1 MNEEEIKN
9 KAVLD
14 DEFYNTLDEAVF
26 ALQYYKRRGMNVYI
40 PFRDQK
46 LYSLLDDRDSC
57 YIKVTGENYETYTKH
72 FEEEQRKRKIERL
85 QEEIEALEKVPEYI
99 ARGEAIIY
107 PQQKK
112 DWEKCVYAKV
122 SDLYVGKDLE
132 NALEIMESLAKDG
145 DMEKAYKI
153 YKDANHSGLS
163 ESSVRNIVVSFSEHG
178 TRFYRYDAMKS
189 GMTLTEEDEKALNKI
204 DEKFQSYQTEKE
216 DL

>member
-1 MNEEEIKN
+1 M
-9 KAVLD
+9 
-14 DEFYNTLDEAVF
+14 
-26 ALQYYKRRGMNVYI
+26 
-40 PFRDQK
+40 
-46 LYSLLDDRDSC
+46 
-57 YIKVTGENYETYTKH
+57 
-72 FEEEQRKRKIERL
+72 
-85 QEEIEALEKVPEYI
+85 
-99 ARGEAIIY
+99 
-107 PQQKK
+107 
-112 DWEKCVYAKV
+112 
-122 SDLYVGKDLE
+122 GKDLE

-189 GMTLTEEDEKALNKI
+189 GMTLTEEDEEALNKI